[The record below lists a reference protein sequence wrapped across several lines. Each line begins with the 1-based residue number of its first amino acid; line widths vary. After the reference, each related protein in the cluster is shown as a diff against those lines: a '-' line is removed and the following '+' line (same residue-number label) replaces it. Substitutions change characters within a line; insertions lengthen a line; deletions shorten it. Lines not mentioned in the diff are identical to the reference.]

1 MCVIDWPALGTWA
14 LVVVT
19 GALVMITYFLSKKQI
34 NILSK
39 QIIEQINTSREQMKV
54 QTDIAREQMKI
65 KIQLNLLDKFDNIL
79 MKSARSKLA
88 KQIIAEAEH
97 DEIQEDVIDFFED
110 VGTFFRRG
118 YLDKELVWAD
128 FSFYAI
134 RWWSILKD
142 YIFVER
148 KRNNN
153 DQTIFEDFETLIN
166 ILYEIELSRRKL
178 SRSHLEPSSDDI
190 KQFLKDESN
199 LV

>member
-1 MCVIDWPALGTWA
+1 MCVIDWIALGTWA

-34 NILSK
+34 NILSN

-54 QTDIAREQMKI
+54 QTDISREQMKI

-110 VGTFFRRG
+110 VGTFLRRE

-153 DQTIFEDFETLIN
+153 DQTIFEDFETLVN
-166 ILYEIELSRRKL
+166 ILYEIESSKRKL
-178 SRSHLEPSSDDI
+178 SRSHLEPSSVDI
-190 KQFLKDESN
+190 EQFLKDESN